1 MRTDYVQCISPGGF
15 HRMHYTDWGD
25 PLAKR
30 VVVCVHGLTRNCR
43 DFDALAAALSKEVRV
58 VCPDVA
64 GRGQSDW
71 LLLKDSYNY
80 PQYLSDM
87 AVLLARVLAWP
98 PAGRWLSRLT
108 AFLRHRYGSRE
119 LMWVGTSMGGLIGML
134 LAAQPGSPI
143 RRLVMNDV
151 GPLIPRQALER
162 IGSYV
167 GKDPRFKS
175 FEELRAYVREVS
187 RPFGPL
193 TDEQWTHLTRHGAM
207 EHEDGSWGMR
217 YDPGIGDAFRAGVL
231 KDVDLWPYY
240 EKIQCPTLI
249 LRGAESDLLSKVTAA
264 EMQTR
269 GPRPR
274 VVEFAGIGHAPM
286 LMSEDQIAVVRDFL
300 LAA

>member
-25 PLAKR
+25 PLARR

-87 AVLLARVLAWP
+87 TVLLARVLAWP

-108 AFLRHRYGSRE
+108 TFLRHRYGSRE

-162 IGSYV
+162 LGSYV

-175 FEELRAYVREVS
+175 FGELKAYVRDVS
-187 RPFGPL
+187 RSFGPL
-193 TDEQWTHLTRHGAM
+193 TDEQWSHLTRHGAV

-217 YDPGIGDAFRAGVL
+217 YDPGISEIFRAGVL

-240 EKIQCPTLI
+240 EKIQCPTLVI
-249 LRGAESDLLSKVTAA
+249 RGAESDLLSKATAA

-274 VVEFAGIGHAPM
+274 VTEFAGIGHAPM
-286 LMSEDQIAVVRDFL
+286 LMSEDQIAVVRNFL
-300 LAA
+300 LAP

>member
-1 MRTDYVQCISPGGF
+1 MRNDYVQCISPGGF

-25 PLAKR
+25 PWARR

-43 DFDALAAALSKEVRV
+43 DFDTLAAVLSKDARV

-71 LLLKDSYNY
+71 LALKDSYNY

-98 PAGRWLSRLT
+98 PAGRWLSRLA
-108 AFLRHRYGSRE
+108 AFLRHRYGNRE
-119 LMWVGTSMGGLIGML
+119 LLWVGTSMGGLIGML

-162 IGSYV
+162 IGNYV
-167 GKDPRFKS
+167 GKDPRFKT
-175 FEELRAYVREVS
+175 FEELKAYVKEVS

-193 TDEQWTHLTRHGAM
+193 TDEQWTHLTRSGARH
-207 EHEDGSWGMR
+207 HEDGSWGMC
-217 YDPGIGDAFRAGVL
+217 YDPGIGDAFRAGVP

-240 EKIQCPTLI
+240 EKTQCPTLVI
-249 LRGAESDLLSKVTAA
+249 RGAESDLLSRATAD
-264 EMQTR
+264 EMQSR

-274 VVEFAGIGHAPM
+274 IVEFAGIGHAPM
-286 LMSEDQIAVVRDFL
+286 LMSDDQIAVVRDFL
-300 LAA
+300 LAP